1 MNPYLAYRRQEVSNG
16 WTRIDL
22 LLALFDKALERL
34 AAAEAALAAGD
45 ESAATTQLIK
55 TQLILTALAS
65 GVQPEADPQNG
76 ANVLRLYEFA
86 AHELSRPRAEG
97 IANARTVLR
106 TLREG
111 FEGIRA
117 EANELE
123 RTGRLPSAEHLQ
135 MIHATA

>member
-1 MNPYLAYRRQEVSNG
+1 MNPYLAYRKQEVSTG

-22 LLALFDKALERL
+22 LLALYDKALERL
-34 AAAEAALAAGD
+34 DAAELALRGGD
-45 ESAATTQLIK
+45 RSAATTQLIK

-65 GVQPEADPQNG
+65 GVQPEADPENS
-76 ANVLRLYEFA
+76 ANVLRLYEYA
-86 AHELSRPRAEG
+86 SHELSSPRVEG
-97 IANARTVLR
+97 IVNARKVLR

-123 RTGRLPSAEHLQ
+123 RSGRLPSTEHLK
-135 MIHATA
+135 MVHATA